1 MARRG
6 ITTSYSKRRTIPES
20 VWPDAQDFVELAMRW
35 RSDAIK
41 VLWGYVWQG
50 WDSYCTKVLSK
61 ADLSEASDQLERM
74 ITQDLELDIRYVMG
88 GFPPFMIQH
97 ERFEEQERSQSPARP
112 KQPDLTFVW
121 YEYRS
126 SKYPLEAKV
135 LRTDYDV
142 KAYVEEITEN
152 FLKFRYA
159 PFTSEGGMLGYLL
172 EGAATQAFQNIAAA
186 VPCTLSNYPDCAGR
200 EHRISDHTRIVPADK
215 QYPDKFRCH
224 HLLLQLTKKI
234 RAKKVTAKRKGSKKV
249 SES

>member
-1 MARRG
+1 MARRR
-6 ITTSYSKRRTIPES
+6 IIASHSKRRTIPES
-20 VWPDAQDFVELAMRW
+20 VWPDAQDFVKLAMHW
-35 RSDAIK
+35 QSDATKI
-41 VLWGYVWQG
+41 LWGYVWQG

-61 ADLSEASDQLERM
+61 VDVSEVDDQLERM
-74 ITQDLELDIRYVMG
+74 ITQDLELDIRHVMG

-135 LRTDYDV
+135 LRSDNDV

-172 EGAATQAFQNIAAA
+172 KGSAKKAFDNIAAT
-186 VPCTLSNYPDCAGR
+186 VPCTLSDYPDCAGR
-200 EHRISDHTRIVPADK
+200 DHRISDHDRVVPVDK
-215 QYPDKFRCH
+215 QYPAKFRCH
-224 HLLLQLTKKI
+224 HLLLQLTKKTG
-234 RAKKVTAKRKGSKKV
+234 AKKLE
-249 SES
+249 ESP